1 VLLLSKTP
9 KAAVT
14 RLFGLIPAAGSGSRF
29 GGDIPKQFLPLGGRT
44 LLAHSIDA
52 LLAAETIEQV
62 LVVVAPDD
70 DRYRTFAVPE
80 RVSFAALGGATRA
93 ETVNNGLR
101 QLGAEHGARD
111 DDWVL
116 VHDAARPCLA
126 RAELQ
131 QLIDSLRGDPVGGL
145 LAVPVAD
152 TLKRADEAQRCAQ
165 TVPREQLWRAAT
177 PQMFRYGV
185 LQRALAHPQIRA
197 NATDEAAAVEALG
210 LRPRLIEGRVTNV
223 KVTLQDDLPLAAAI
237 LRIQGRIE

>member
-1 VLLLSKTP
+1 
-9 KAAVT
+9 
-14 RLFGLIPAAGSGSRF
+14 
-29 GGDIPKQFLPLGGRT
+29 
-44 LLAHSIDA
+44 
-52 LLAAETIEQV
+52 V

-70 DRYRTFAVPE
+70 DRYHALANPLANPG
-80 RVSFAALGGATRA
+80 RVRFAAVGGATRA
-93 ETVNNGLR
+93 ETVNNGLQ
-101 QLGAEHGARD
+101 QLSLDGGAHD

-152 TLKRADEAQRCAQ
+152 TLKRADDAQRCAQ

-177 PQMFRYGV
+177 PQMFRCGV
-185 LQRALAHPQIRA
+185 LRRALAQPQARA

-210 LRPRLIEGRVTNV
+210 LRPRLIEGRVTNI

-237 LRIQGRIE
+237 LRMQGLIQ